1 MSTQPF
7 GIYAFGILRD
17 FDLPDVARAVGP
29 RPILLLNPVTPRGD
43 PAGRLAVDLYR
54 SVTNVTLR
62 TVDAGE
68 DPVQVLATWASAR

>member
-1 MSTQPF
+1 
-7 GIYAFGILRD
+7 
-17 FDLPDVARAVGP
+17 
-29 RPILLLNPVTPRGD
+29 LLNPVTPRGD